1 MAHNFEGA
9 HSQRYHKAANQ
20 ESLISNCILP
30 KMAIILLSAGST
42 QKHVR
47 TQLPQNFKAGKN
59 TVICGRGNA
68 CTRSTGNRF
77 LNSLVYCYL
86 KTYAEARNK
95 IEKSSIVSA
104 IIAEVKQESPHGA
117 GFVKFQGGAWYE
129 VEDAFAR
136 EKIGCLFRDAL
147 HTQYRS
153 STKAKLA
160 RRKAEKKEAHS
171 SSNNDHGSISSS
183 SSYSSSAS
191 SYFITPLAE
200 KIFGDEEADNS
211 VSLLP
216 EIIQSASCHQMV
228 PNRNMND
235 YCSLLSNYLC
245 QQDPLRSRPRPDFL
259 QSCMPGASSTLVPE
273 NKLTPTSVL
282 SAVQDACDLID
293 DIPDDIL
300 VIFEGDF

>member
-1 MAHNFEGA
+1 
-9 HSQRYHKAANQ
+9 
-20 ESLISNCILP
+20 
-30 KMAIILLSAGST
+30 MAIIVLSAGST

-47 TQLPQNFKAGKN
+47 TQLPQTFKAGKN

-86 KTYAEARNK
+86 KPYAEARNK

-117 GFVKFQGGAWYE
+117 GFVKFEGGAWYE

-160 RRKAEKKEAHS
+160 RRKAEKKEAHPPS
-171 SSNNDHGSISSS
+171 NDHGSISSS
-183 SSYSSSAS
+183 SSHSSSSAS
-191 SYFITPLAE
+191 SYFITSLAE
-200 KIFGDEEADNS
+200 KIFGDEEADKT
-211 VSLLP
+211 VSLSP
-216 EIIQSASCHQMV
+216 EVIQSTSCHQMA

-259 QSCMPGASSTLVPE
+259 QSCMPGASSTLFLE

-282 SAVQDACDLID
+282 SAVQDACDLIV
-293 DIPDDIL
+293 DIPDDI
-300 VIFEGDF
+300 